1 LHLATESRLPAT
13 RRHVI
18 ASVEQFTALAPKTAS
33 ELVRAGLAAYLAR
46 QRTPAPKNQTTS
58 EDEKPAINKQPRL
71 LAFLAASAAFGEG
84 AEPTLC
90 EHLLAE
96 SLALAH
102 HPEICE
108 SLRFYSRSEVI
119 MVSQVEILGKFGL
132 SYARRHI

>member
-1 LHLATESRLPAT
+1 M
-13 RRHVI
+13 
-18 ASVEQFTALAPKTAS
+18 EQFTALAPKTAS
-33 ELVRAGLAAYLAR
+33 ELIRAGLAAYLAR
-46 QRTPAPKNQTTS
+46 QRTPTPKNQTTS

-71 LAFLAASAAFGEG
+71 LAFFAASAAFGEG

-96 SLALAH
+96 LLVLAH

-108 SLRFYSRSEVI
+108 SLKVYSRSKEVI
-119 MVSQVEILGKFGL
+119 MVFQVETLDKFGL